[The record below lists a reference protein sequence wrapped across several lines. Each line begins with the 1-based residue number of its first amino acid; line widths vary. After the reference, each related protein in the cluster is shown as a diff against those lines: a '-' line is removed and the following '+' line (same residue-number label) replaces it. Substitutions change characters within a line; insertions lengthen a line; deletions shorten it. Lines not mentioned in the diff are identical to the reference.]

1 MVKLL
6 SAAMVQSQTNVV
18 LAFQVAA
25 DVLAEAVLFFLCFSC
40 FYGETQ
46 PKSTAKTCYK
56 QVGHR
61 L

>member
-25 DVLAEAVLFFLCFSC
+25 DVLAEAVLFFFMFFLFLRRDAAEVD
-40 FYGETQ
+40 G
-46 PKSTAKTCYK
+46 
-56 QVGHR
+56 
-61 L
+61 